1 MSTYERPREIIEYC
15 LKPLALD
22 PESDAYKETVLRL
35 QHVIK
40 TFQLAAGKTQTPI
53 AVDFSHIRTITINEG
68 AHGDD

>member
-1 MSTYERPREIIEYC
+1 MSTYDRPSEIIAYC

-22 PESDAYKETVLRL
+22 PQTEAYKETVLRL

-40 TFQLAAGKTQTPI
+40 TFQLAAARPKPVP
-53 AVDFSHIRTITINEG
+53 VDFSQIRTIVINEG